1 MKSHVALIAGIG
13 LGMVVA
19 WTPLPA
25 RVVSLAAAQ
34 DARHEQHQHG
44 TATAPDTAAQ
54 GPQSGMRGNM
64 MMGNMMAADA
74 KLEEFVTKMNGATG
88 QAKIDAIAE
97 VVTALVQQHR
107 AMHGM
112 MAGHMA
118 GKMGGMNATPA
129 QPGK

>member
-13 LGMVVA
+13 LGMVVV

-34 DARHEQHQHG
+34 DAQHEQHQQGAVG
-44 TATAPDTAAQ
+44 TA
-54 GPQSGMRGNM
+54 PQSKM
-64 MMGNMMAADA
+64 MMGNMMASDA
-74 KLEEFVTKMNGATG
+74 KLEELVRKMND
-88 QAKIDAIAE
+88 AKGEAKTDAIAE

-118 GKMGGMNATPA
+118 GKTNGMNTTPA